1 MKLLVGTLT
10 DGRCSG
16 VDAYLLDVLGFAR
29 REGVRMDFLTNEIDP
44 DLKARLDVQGCELY
58 QTPSLKRPAAQYR
71 AIRRLI
77 EQGNY
82 DAAYFNVSEPLNC
95 IGALAA
101 HKCGLPT
108 AVHSHSSSVGGKSAP
123 VRALR
128 RLLCFVCRPVLNACA
143 DTKLACSATAARWL
157 FGRKARDAALLC
169 NPVDAARFAFDP
181 DARRQVR
188 EELGLHDEIV
198 LGHVGSF
205 FYAKNQGFLLDLT
218 ARLTADG
225 HPVALLFA
233 GSGPDEPALRERA
246 RALRLE
252 ERVRFLGARG
262 DVERLLSA
270 MDVFVFPSRYE
281 GFPLALLEAQFSG
294 LPCLFSD
301 SIDPGVRLADTALPL
316 SVKAPLSVWEEGVL
330 AAAAAPRGPAAIPAE
345 KAAPFRPER
354 REEALRTLLF
364 SQAGRP

>member
-29 REGVRMDFLTNEIDP
+29 REGVRMDFLTNRIDP
-44 DLKARLDVQGCELY
+44 ELQERLGKQGSVLY
-58 QTPSLKRPAAQYR
+58 QTPSLKAPVAQYR
-71 AIRRLI
+71 AIRRLV

-95 IGALAA
+95 VGALVA
-101 HKCGLPT
+101 HRCGLPT
-108 AVHSHSSSVGGKSAP
+108 AVHAHSSSVGGGSAP

-128 RLLCFVCRPVLNACA
+128 RLLSLVCRPVLNACA
-143 DTKLACSATAARWL
+143 GTKLACSATAARWL
-157 FGRKARDAALLC
+157 FGRRAKDAALLY
-169 NPVDAARFAFDP
+169 NPVDAERYAFDP
-181 DARRQVR
+181 AVRRQVR
-188 EELGLHDEIV
+188 EELALGDEVV

-205 FYAKNQGFLLDLT
+205 VYAKNQGFLLDLT

-225 HPVALLFA
+225 HPVTLLFA

-246 RALRLE
+246 RALGIE
-252 ERVRFLGARG
+252 ERVRFLGARA
-262 DVERLLSA
+262 DVERLLCA

-281 GFPLALLEAQFSG
+281 GLPLALLEAQFSG

-301 SIDPGVRLADTALPL
+301 GIDPAVCLADTAVAL
-316 SVKAPLSVWEEGVL
+316 SLKAPLSAWEEGVL
-330 AAAAAPRGPAAIPAE
+330 TAAQAPRGPAAIPAE
-345 KAAPFRPER
+345 KAAPFRPEQ
-354 REEALRTLLF
+354 RERMLRTLLF